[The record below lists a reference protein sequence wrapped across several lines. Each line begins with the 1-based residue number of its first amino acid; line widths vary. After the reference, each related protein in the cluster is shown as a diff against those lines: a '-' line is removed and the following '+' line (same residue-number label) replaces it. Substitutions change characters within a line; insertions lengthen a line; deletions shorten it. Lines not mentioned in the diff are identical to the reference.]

1 MLFYGLISKRLLFSK
16 TDVMKTLKYFLTRSI
31 FITLKYFLFENIK
44 PFWIPVPVDACVLIF
59 IKVNGRREEIS
70 TFCENFVKYYSLTN
84 FCLCINNINCW
95 LITTK
100 LMEMCGILII
110 CMWEKK
116 SAYLIL
122 NIKWSLDKKFSSID
136 RLIKLVKAAFIRKH

>member
-31 FITLKYFLFENIK
+31 FITHKYFLFENIK

-84 FCLCINNINCW
+84 LNYW

-100 LMEMCGILII
+100 LMEMCGILLI

-136 RLIKLVKAAFIRKH
+136 RLIKLVKAASIRKH